1 MNYTKYI
8 FIVLAIVLSSCGAAK
23 KVKGSKTAKENLSV
37 KNIIAS
43 HEAASPSFKTMAARI
58 QVTYEDDDT
67 QQSVTVSLRMEKDKT
82 IWVKASL
89 LGITLVKANITP
101 DRVQYYETIGG
112 TYFDGNYALLSDW
125 LGTEIN
131 FEKAQAILL
140 GQSIFK
146 LNKNDYT
153 STVLQNK
160 YKLQPNI
167 QPQNFIHSLFLNP
180 ENFKISSESLS
191 QPNDDRLLSV
201 RYTDYQKVGTDFYPS
216 EIKINTTEK
225 DSKTNID
232 VIYKKIDLD
241 VNIGFPFSIPEGY
254 DEIQL

>member
-1 MNYTKYI
+1 MKYTKFI
-8 FIVLAIVLSSCGAAK
+8 FIALAIALSSCGAAK
-23 KVKGSKTAKENLSV
+23 EIKGSKTANENLSV

-43 HEAASPSFKTMAARI
+43 HEAASPDFKTMAARI
-58 QVTYEDDDT
+58 QVVYEDEDT
-67 QQSVTVSLRMEKDKT
+67 QQSVTVSLRMEKNKT
-82 IWVKASL
+82 IWVKASF

-112 TYFDGNYALLSDW
+112 TYFDGDYALLSDW

-140 GQSIFK
+140 GQSIFNI
-146 LNKNDYT
+146 NKADYK
-153 STVLQNK
+153 STVVQNK
-160 YKLQPNI
+160 YKLQPKV

-180 ENFKISSESLS
+180 ENFKIASESLS
-191 QPNDDRLLSV
+191 QPNNERLLSV
-201 RYTDYQKVGTDFYPS
+201 RYNGYQKIGTGFYPS

-232 VIYKKIDLD
+232 VTYKKIDLD
-241 VNIGFPFSIPEGY
+241 VNIGFPFNIPDGY
-254 DEIQL
+254 EKIQL

>member
-1 MNYTKYI
+1 MTYTKYI

-23 KVKGSKTAKENLSV
+23 KVKGSKTAKENIST

-43 HEAASPSFKTMAARI
+43 HEAASPKFKTMAARI
-58 QVTYEDDDT
+58 QVSYKDDDT

-131 FEKAQAILL
+131 FEKAQAIL
-140 GQSIFK
+140 
-146 LNKNDYT
+146 
-153 STVLQNK
+153 
-160 YKLQPNI
+160 
-167 QPQNFIHSLFLNP
+167 
-180 ENFKISSESLS
+180 
-191 QPNDDRLLSV
+191 
-201 RYTDYQKVGTDFYPS
+201 
-216 EIKINTTEK
+216 
-225 DSKTNID
+225 
-232 VIYKKIDLD
+232 
-241 VNIGFPFSIPEGY
+241 
-254 DEIQL
+254 